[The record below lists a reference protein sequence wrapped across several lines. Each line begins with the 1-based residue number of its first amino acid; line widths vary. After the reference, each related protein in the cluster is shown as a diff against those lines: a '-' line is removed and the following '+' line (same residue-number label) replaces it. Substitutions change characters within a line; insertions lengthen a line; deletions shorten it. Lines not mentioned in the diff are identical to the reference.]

1 MIPGHI
7 NPLNK
12 ARDTAIAPEDI
23 AHEAVKLTEGLL
35 HISRQNLGFFDQL
48 RGRKLERMM
57 LDEPGKALTL
67 QLADQVFRSKSPIN
81 QSREFQRLLRHHGIP
96 RYLWW
101 WERGLMSAGSLL
113 SRISPALVM
122 PLIARYIRAESSNVI
137 KPSEKGPLSGYLNR
151 RRADGFG
158 INLNQ
163 LGEAVLG
170 EEEALRRL
178 NEVITRLKSPEV
190 DYLSVKISA
199 IYSQINLIAFDA
211 TLQELQNRLRM
222 IYRAAGANLFADA
235 NGNSRPKFVNLDME
249 DYRDFD
255 LTVAVFKSVLSEP
268 EFMNLEAGIVLQAYL
283 PDSANMQEELTKWAI
298 ARIGQGGAGIKIR
311 VVKGANLAM
320 EHMEA
325 SIHGWQQAPYDNK
338 PDSDANFKRMI
349 RFGCET
355 KNANAVRIGVGSHN
369 LFDISYAM
377 LCAQLNGVNDRVEF
391 EMLEGMA
398 NHQAAAVLDE
408 AGNLLLYAPV
418 VEHRHFHSALAYLV
432 RRLDENT
439 AEENYLRHMFLMMPG
454 SPAWDSE
461 KSKFLK
467 ACTRAEIVRST
478 PRRTQ
483 NRLQDPELKG
493 SAVSGFINSPDTD
506 WSMPANRQWITL
518 NLEKWSKMAPDPVAM
533 QIDGQFRYNA
543 STQVQVMD
551 PSRPGHCAYSH
562 TLAGINDVEEA
573 LSSATRAWQQWSST
587 PFVHRADIL
596 KKAAGI
602 LESGRGDTIGC
613 LILDGA
619 KAINEADTEI
629 SEAIDFADYYSRLD
643 EVEGV
648 ENCEFTG
655 RGVVVVAPPW
665 NFPYAIPA
673 GGVLAALAAGNSV
686 ILKPSLHTVLIAYR
700 LACQLWEAGIPKE
713 VLQFIPCP
721 EDDTGRAL
729 ITDRRVDT
737 VVLTGSYQTGKM
749 FKSWKADLRLIAE
762 TSGKNSMVIT
772 AAADVDQAVSD
783 LVHSAFGHSGQKCS
797 AASLAVVES
806 EIYQRDDFLRQLRDA
821 AQSLHVGSAWDP
833 RSVVTP
839 LVDPPNEALSRAL
852 TTLEQGEEWLLE
864 PTCIDGNPHLW
875 SPGIKIGVQSDGWF
889 ANTECF
895 GPVLGIIRVKNL
907 DEAIEIQN
915 SGDFGLTGGIQSLN
929 PDEIRKWSRALKL
942 GNAYINR
949 GITGAIVGRQPFGGW
964 GHSSFGPGAKAGGPD
979 YVMNFAN
986 WRQLNPAQPRVDPG
1000 EKAIEL
1006 LEEVG
1011 RLGIDQQMR
1020 DTMLAAAGH
1029 YAWAMHNVFGKSHDP
1044 SGLISERN
1052 QLRYHGHELVTYRID
1067 GGDIIQQSV
1076 LAGLA
1081 CMLSGI
1087 HLDLSMEENAENANL
1102 LKCLGAVEGITARIE
1117 NSDQFSGR
1125 MSEVQI
1131 RNAPGIIR
1139 TSAVAALEIH
1149 EIANR
1154 LHVPLVSGEIL
1165 ANGRLELRHWFRE
1178 QCVSETTHRY
1188 GNIMPRF
1195 RRD

>member
-1 MIPGHI
+1 MTPAHI
-7 NPLNK
+7 TPRNK
-12 ARDTAIAPEDI
+12 ARDTAIAQEDI
-23 AHEAVKLTEGLL
+23 PNEAVKLTESLL
-35 HISRQNLGFFDQL
+35 HLSRKKLRFFDQL

-57 LDEPGKALTL
+57 VDEPGKALTL
-67 QLADQVFRSKSPIN
+67 QLADQVFRSKSPN
-81 QSREFQRLLRHHGIP
+81 KQSREFQRLLRHHGIP

-101 WERGLMSAGSLL
+101 WEKGLMYAGSLL
-113 SRISPALVM
+113 SRLSPGLVM
-122 PLIARYIRAESSNVI
+122 PLIARYIRTESSNVI
-137 KPSEKGPLSGYLNR
+137 KPSEKGPLTGYLNR

-178 NEVITRLKSPEV
+178 DEIITRLKSPEV

-211 TLQELQNRLRM
+211 TLNELQKRLRM
-222 IYRAAGANLFADA
+222 IYRAAGANLFTDA
-235 NGNSRPKFVNLDME
+235 NENSRPKFVNLDME

-255 LTVAVFKSVLSEP
+255 LTVAVFKNVLSEP
-268 EFMNLEAGIVLQAYL
+268 EFRHLEAGIVLQAYL
-283 PDSANMQEELTKWAI
+283 PDSADMQEELTKWARL
-298 ARIGQGGAGIKIR
+298 RIGQGGAGIKIR

-338 PDSDANFKRMI
+338 SDSDANFKRMI
-349 RFGCET
+349 RFGCE
-355 KNANAVRIGVGSHN
+355 KRNASAVRIGVGSHN

-377 LCAQLNGVNDRVEF
+377 LCAQVNEVTHRVEF

-398 NHQAAAVLDE
+398 NHQASALLDKTGE
-408 AGNLLLYAPV
+408 LLLYAPV

-439 AEENYLRHMFLMMPG
+439 AEENYLRHMFLMTPG
-454 SPAWDSE
+454 SSAWDSE
-461 KSKFLK
+461 KRKFLK
-467 ACTRAEIVRST
+467 ACRCSEIVQST

-483 NRLQDPELKG
+483 NRLQDRELDDF
-493 SAVSGFINSPDTD
+493 AVSGFSNSPDTD
-506 WSMPANRQWITL
+506 WSRPANREWITL
-518 NLEKWSKMAPDPVAM
+518 NLKKWSKMTPEPVPM
-533 QIDGQFRYNA
+533 QIAGQLRYNA
-543 STQVQVMD
+543 ATQVQVMD
-551 PSRPGHCAYSH
+551 PSRPGHRAYFH

-573 LSSATRAWQQWSST
+573 LSSATRAWQQWSGT
-587 PFVHRADIL
+587 HFTHRANIL

-629 SEAIDFADYYSRLD
+629 SEAIDFANYYSLLD

-737 VVLTGSYQTGKM
+737 VVLTGAYQTGEM
-749 FKSWKADLRLIAE
+749 FKGWKADLRLIAE

-772 AAADVDQAVSD
+772 AAADVEQAASD

-806 EIYQRDDFLRQLRDA
+806 EIYERDDFLRQLRDA

-839 LVDPPNEALSRAL
+839 LVAPPSKALTRAL
-852 TTLEQGEEWLLE
+852 TTLEEGEQWLLK
-864 PTCIDGNPHLW
+864 PKCINGNSHLW
-875 SPGIKIGVQSDGWF
+875 SPGIKLGVAPDGWF

-929 PDEIRKWSRALKL
+929 PDEIGKWSRGAML

-979 YVMNFAN
+979 YVMNFAH
-986 WRQLNPAQPRVDPG
+986 WRQLAPAQPRVDPG
-1000 EKAIEL
+1000 EKTIEL
-1006 LEEVG
+1006 IAEAG
-1011 RLGIDQQMR
+1011 QLGIDAQIR
-1020 DTMLAAAGH
+1020 DTILAAAGH

-1052 QLRYHGHELVTYRID
+1052 HLRYHHHELVTYRID

-1087 HLDLSMEENAENANL
+1087 HLDLSMEESEKNPDL
-1102 LKCLGAVEGITARIE
+1102 LKCLGLVEGITARVE
-1117 NSDQFSGR
+1117 NSDQFSER
-1125 MSEVQI
+1125 MSEVKT
-1131 RNAPGIIR
+1131 RDAPGIIR

-1188 GNIMPRF
+1188 GNILPRF
-1195 RRD
+1195 RRT